1 MNTFRLRFVA
11 VLVIAAIMQ
20 ACGGGDPNIESAK
33 LNIRNQ
39 DFTAAIASTDRA
51 IANNP
56 DNADAYVWKAR
67 ALSARASA
75 NRNVPDRASDYTAM
89 NAALEKARTLL
100 ENSTDPK
107 SVLAALQLDDIRDD
121 AWRLEHATGVNY
133 VNKDTV
139 SDAEM
144 QSAINHMKNAVAIYP
159 DSTMSARVLS
169 EIYFMAGDTEQAG
182 NYLKEVLEKPG
193 VEALPED
200 YVRLL
205 YFLRESGQ
213 TAELATA
220 LDKAVAMYP
229 DNKEIKIE
237 IANTFISQAEYD
249 KAADTM
255 REIISL
261 DAENAEYRYIYA
273 TLLFEAISNEITNLI
288 DNYTVAFDLRTE
300 YRDVA
305 RQSTSTANT
314 QRLNDIEKELAE
326 LNAENDRIGTEI
338 DRLGDVVITQLSEA
352 VRLEPEEPK
361 YHSLL
366 GSIYDVKANVLF
378 NKGNEQTDLAESD
391 RIQNQAKEIWRQALP
406 HIKRATELDPDNR
419 DNWALISRVYI
430 RLGMMEEA
438 QQAMERSEQ

>member
-11 VLVIAAIMQ
+11 VLIIAAVMQ

-39 DFTAAIASTDRA
+39 DFTAAIASTDKA

-75 NRNVPDRASDYTAM
+75 NRNVSDRAGDYVAM
-89 NAALEKARTLL
+89 NTALDKAKTLL

-159 DSTMSARVLS
+159 DSTLSARVLS

-182 NYLKEVLEKPG
+182 NYLKEVLAKPG
-193 VEALPED
+193 VEAMPED
-200 YVRLL
+200 YVRLM

-213 TAELATA
+213 TAELATT
-220 LDKAVAMYP
+220 LNKAVGLYP
-229 DNKEIKIE
+229 NNKEIKIE
-237 IANTFISQAEYD
+237 VANTYLSQAEYD
-249 KAADTM
+249 KAATTM
-255 REIISL
+255 KEIITM
-261 DAENAEYRYIYA
+261 DTENAEYRFIYA
-273 TLLFEAISNEITNLI
+273 TLLFEAINSEITDLN
-288 DNYTVAFDLRTE
+288 DNYTKAFDLRTE
-300 YRDVA
+300 YRDLA
-305 RQSTSTANT
+305 RQSTSAANT
-314 QRLNDIEKELAE
+314 QRLNDIEKELAA
-326 LNAENDRIGTEI
+326 LNADNDTIGAEI
-338 DRLGDVVITQLSEA
+338 ERLGNDVITQLTEA
-352 VRLEPEEPK
+352 VRLEPEEAR

-366 GSIYDVKANVLF
+366 GSIYDVRANVLF

-391 RIQNQAKEIWRQALP
+391 RIQNQAKDIWRKALP
-406 HIKRATELDPDNR
+406 HIKTATELDPDNR
-419 DNWALISRVYI
+419 DNWALISRIYI
-430 RLGMMEEA
+430 RLGMMDEA
-438 QQAMERSEQ
+438 QKAMDRSEQ